1 MSTKALIQKVRVEI
15 ESHENRGWLKGY
27 EEGLAKREQQIVEA
41 QAALEVRNERIR
53 ELSHQKKGPKT
64 SREALALAWELA
76 HRLKDGQLIP
86 AGTECMVRFEDGDIR
101 SYTTRTD
108 DTAQE
113 SKYPGQETR
122 TFEPLPD
129 WLSAPAVHATCGCH
143 GTELWQPHNAKDG
156 LWVNMRGEHAHWTSL
171 RDVTP
176 LRQIQQDDLNPSTK
190 GEDPLAG
197 AYRDVFDTFF
207 ATKKDES

>member
-1 MSTKALIQKVRVEI
+1 MSTKSIIQKVLAEI
-15 ESHENRGWLKGY
+15 DAHEDRGWLKGY
-27 EEGLAKREQQIVEA
+27 TEGMAKREQEVVDLQSVLEA
-41 QAALEVRNERIR
+41 RNERIR
-53 ELSHQKKGPKT
+53 ELSHQKNGPKT
-64 SREALALAWELA
+64 ARAALALAWELA

-113 SKYPGQETR
+113 SKYPGRETR
-122 TFEPLPD
+122 TFEPLPE
-129 WLSAPAVHATCGCH
+129 WLNAPAVHATCGCH
-143 GTELWQPHNAKDG
+143 GIELWQPHNAKDG
-156 LWVNMRGEHAHWTSL
+156 LWMSMSGEHAHWTSL

-176 LRQIQQDDLNPSTK
+176 LHTMPQ
-190 GEDPLAG
+190 EDPLPG